1 MKQCKQCLFYDKK
14 EDIAI
19 RKKIGGKE
27 QAYHYCAYFYYSH
40 GDRIPTNILNDEKEC
55 PKYLDKNP
63 FGNSPKY

>member
-1 MKQCKQCLFYDKK
+1 M
-14 EDIAI
+14 AI

-27 QAYHYCAYFYYSH
+27 QEYHYCAYFYYSH

-63 FGNSPKY
+63 FGNLPKY